1 MMTMNPWFFIE
12 TLKLAITNLYLHKL
26 RSFLTTLGIIIGV
39 LAVVTMLAI
48 GEGAKRRTRKDVE
61 QLGAT
66 NVILRSVPP
75 PGSSQ
80 STAKSSFELRYGI
93 TRDDFDAVRSQ
104 ILSGVLDH
112 IELAVPLRDVGQEVT
127 RGEVRAEAAAIAT
140 IPSFLTVANLTVGEG
155 RFINQLDMDDRRP
168 VCVLGYS
175 ARQQLFGSAN
185 ALGQPVRIGAK
196 IFEVIGVMGGVGMA
210 GGKGAALTGRDLNKD
225 IYFPMT
231 TGRDMFSD
239 TIVRRTSGSR
249 ERKVIELSEVY
260 IRVNSSDQVEPV
272 AASLRRMMDL
282 RHTDQADVE
291 IFVPREL
298 LNQANKTQRLFNFVL
313 GGIAL
318 LSLLIGGIGIMN
330 ISLATVTERTREI
343 GIRRALG
350 AKRLHIILQFL
361 IETTALSVIGGL
373 LGVAGGILLPKLI
386 TLATSGEFPTYVTL
400 ISVAVSF
407 SISAGVGIAAGL
419 YPAIVAAHKDPI
431 EALRHD

>member
-1 MMTMNPWFFIE
+1 MMTMNPWFFLE

-48 GEGAKRRTRKDVE
+48 GEGAKRRTRQDVE

-66 NVILRSVPP
+66 NIILRSVPP
-75 PGSSQ
+75 PSSSQ
-80 STAKSSFELRYGI
+80 STAKSSYELRYGI
-93 TRDDFDAVRSQ
+93 TRDDYDTLRSQ
-104 ILSGVLDH
+104 MAGGVINTIDLV
-112 IELAVPLRDVGQEVT
+112 VPLRDVGQEVT
-127 RGEVRAEAAAIAT
+127 FGEVRAEAAAIAT
-140 IPSFLTVANLTVGEG
+140 TPEFLKVANLAVGEG
-155 RFINQLDMDDRRP
+155 RFINELDMQDHRA

-175 ARQQLFGSAN
+175 ARQQLLGSAN
-185 ALGQPVRIGAK
+185 ALGQSIKIGTK
-196 IFEVIGVMGGVGMA
+196 IFEIVGVMGGIGLA

-231 TGRDMFSD
+231 TARDMFSD

-260 IRVNSSDQVEPV
+260 VRVNTADDVEPV
-272 AASLRRMMDL
+272 AGTLKRMMDM
-282 RHTDQADVE
+282 RHTDQRDVE

-361 IETTALSVIGGL
+361 IETTALSVVGGL
-373 LGVAGGILLPKLI
+373 LGVAGGIILPKAI
-386 TLATSGEFPTYVTL
+386 TLLTSGEFPTYVTM
-400 ISVAVSF
+400 ISVAISF